1 MMGAQAMVDEA
12 PREPKLMTAKEVAAE
27 ARIHVK
33 TFYLLCARG
42 LGPRAIILGPRKL
55 RRYRPQD
62 VARWL
67 SRSARA

>member
-1 MMGAQAMVDEA
+1 MMGAEAMADEA

-33 TFYLLCARG
+33 TFYSLCARG
-42 LGPRAIILGPRKL
+42 LGPRVLLIGPGRL